1 MTSEIAANIARGL
14 IFGAALTG
22 AEVWSPKVIVDQ
34 MTLKD
39 FHMLKVFLSAN
50 AVSA

>member
-1 MTSEIAANIARGL
+1 MALEIPGNLARG
-14 IFGAALTG
+14 IVFGAALTA
-22 AEVWSPKVIVDQ
+22 AEVWSPRVIVDQ